1 MKRSDRLIRML
12 RQNIVIFTV
21 LAVLF
26 LLFAIINPN
35 FIDRFNVLSMIQSYV
50 PYAILALGVCFVIA
64 TGGVDLSIGAAMIA
78 SALLAG
84 RFHQL
89 GMPLF
94 LVIPIMIVIG
104 LLIGCLNGFLV
115 AKLKI
120 PSFIATLGVSMA
132 IRGLSAIIVSIPNI
146 IFPTN
151 TWFNMAFSNLNGFP
165 IGIIWLVVFA
175 AISILVIHKTKVG
188 RYILSIGSNEEATRL
203 SGIDVAK
210 YKFIAYAV
218 CGTFAGLAGIFY
230 SSSFATIVAASGN
243 GIELEALAGA
253 YIGGTSS
260 IGGSVSI
267 IGTLLGSFLLVVI
280 RSGLNFLLPKLNL
293 DFNSTYVTYVLTGVI
308 VVLSILFDTLK
319 KKRVEKEDSKV
330 IPKKKILVSGI
341 ISATLVVAMSVGMAF
356 AIAFHNSKQK
366 TIAVI
371 SKGET
376 HAFWRNV
383 AAGAQKACDEGGYK
397 LLFRGPP
404 TETPENLPVERSLL
418 QSAISNRV
426 DGIALSCIG
435 EGFSDLLKQ
444 AKEANIPVVQFDSG
458 VWPIDYESLV
468 SSNMNPIVSSV
479 LNDNY
484 GCGQLAATK
493 LFDTLKTD
501 IAMEDK
507 YVVGVITHDETVS
520 AFERS
525 DGFIDKFN
533 ELAKSD
539 PLTKDKEVTVELQA
553 KPDSTNQNYK
563 NALDYLKEE
572 GAKAIFM
579 TGEPVITQI
588 YDAIKSGARNKYSD
602 ITFVGFDAGDGQI
615 AWMEENDK
623 PLLLG
628 SIAQDSYELGYQ
640 AAKQAMEAAKGNKVE
655 ESITTPGLWWDIN
668 NYKDLMER
676 KIVYKG

>member
-1 MKRSDRLIRML
+1 MKRSDRVIKMI

-35 FIDRFNVLSMIQSYV
+35 FVDRFNVLSMAQSYV
-50 PYAILALGVCFVIA
+50 PYAILALGVTFVIA
-64 TGGVDLSIGAAMIA
+64 TGGVDLSIGATMVA

-84 RFHQL
+84 RFYQL

-94 LVIPIMIVIG
+94 LVIPIMILIG
-104 LLIGCLNGFLV
+104 LMVGCINALLV
-115 AKLKI
+115 AKFKI

-132 IRGLSAIIVSIPNI
+132 IRGLSAIIVTIPNV
-146 IFPTN
+146 IFPTS
-151 TWFNMAFSNLNGFP
+151 TWFNAAFSNLNGFP
-165 IGIIWLVVFA
+165 IGIAWLILFA
-175 AISILVIHKTKVG
+175 AISILVIHKSKVG

-203 SGIDVAK
+203 SGIDVVK
-210 YKFIAYAV
+210 YKFIAYAL
-218 CGTFAGLAGIFY
+218 CGTFAGIAGIFY

-243 GIELEALAGA
+243 GMELEALAGA

-267 IGTLLGSFLLVVI
+267 IGTLLGSYLLVVI

-293 DFNSTYVTYVLTGVI
+293 EFNSTYVTYVLTGVI

-319 KKRVEKEDSKV
+319 KKKGEKEDLRV
-330 IPKKKILVSGI
+330 IPKKKILVTGI
-341 ISATLVVAMSVGMAF
+341 ISIILVIGMSIGMAF
-356 AIAFHNSKQK
+356 AISFHNTKEK

-383 AAGAQKACDEGGYK
+383 ASGAEKACKEEGYK

-404 TETPENLPVERSLL
+404 EETPANLPIERDLL
-418 QSAISNRV
+418 QSAISNGV

-435 EGFSDLLKQ
+435 EGFSDLLMQ

-458 VWPIDYESLV
+458 VWPIDYQKLV
-468 SSNMNPIVSSV
+468 EANKNPIVSSV

-484 GCGQLAATK
+484 GCGSLAAEK
-493 LFDTLKTD
+493 LFEYLKSD
-501 IAMEDK
+501 IAMQED

-525 DGFIDKFN
+525 DGFIDKFK
-533 ELAKSD
+533 ELAKKD
-539 PLTKDKEVTVELQA
+539 PLTSNKKVTIELQA
-553 KPDSTNQNYK
+553 KPDSTNSNYK

-572 GAKAIFM
+572 GAKAVFM

-588 YDAIKSGARNKYSD
+588 YDAIKSGLSQYND
-602 ITFVGFDAGDGQI
+602 MVFVGFDAGSRQI
-615 AWMEENDK
+615 SWMEENAK

-628 SIAQDSYELGYQ
+628 SIAQDSYELGYRAVKQ
-640 AAKQAMEAAKGNKVE
+640 VITAASGKSVE
-655 ESITTPGLWWDIN
+655 GSITTPGVWWDVN
-668 NYKDLMER
+668 NYQELRDR
-676 KIVYKG
+676 KIVYEG

>member
-1 MKRSDRLIRML
+1 MKKGDRIIKTIQ
-12 RQNIVIFTV
+12 QNIVIFTI

-35 FIDRFNVLSMIQSYV
+35 FIDRYNVLSMIQSYV
-50 PYAILALGVCFVIA
+50 PYAILALGVSFVIA
-64 TGGVDLSIGAAMIA
+64 TGGVDLSIGATMIA

-84 RFHQL
+84 RFYQL

-94 LVIPIMIVIG
+94 LVIPIMIMTG
-104 LLIGCLNGFLV
+104 LFIGCLNGFLV

-132 IRGLSAIIVSIPNI
+132 IRGLSAIIVAIPNVI
-146 IFPTN
+146 YPTS
-151 TWFNMAFSNLNGFP
+151 TWFNAIFSNLNGFP
-165 IGIIWLVVFA
+165 IGIVWLLGFA
-175 AISILVIHKTKVG
+175 ATSIITIHKTKVG
-188 RYILSIGSNEEATRL
+188 RYILSIGSNEEATHL
-203 SGIDVAK
+203 SGIDVIK
-210 YKFIAYAV
+210 YKFVAYAI

-243 GIELEALAGA
+243 GMELEALAGA

-260 IGGSVSI
+260 IGGSVSV
-267 IGTLLGSFLLVVI
+267 IGTLLGSYLLVVI

-293 DFNSTYVTYVLTGVI
+293 EFNSTYVTYVLTGVI
-308 VVLSILFDTLK
+308 VVLSILFDTMK
-319 KKRVEKEDSKV
+319 KKKAKKDDSKV
-330 IPKKKILVSGI
+330 IPKKKIMITGI
-341 ISATLVVAMSVGMAF
+341 VSATLVVALSVGMSF
-356 AIAFHNSKQK
+356 AISFHNSKEK

-383 AAGAQKACDEGGYK
+383 ASGAEKACEEGGYK

-404 TETPENLPVERSLL
+404 EETPANLPIERNLL
-418 QSAISNRV
+418 QSAISNGV

-435 EGFSDLLKQ
+435 EGFADLLMQ
-444 AKEANIPVVQFDSG
+444 AKEAHIPVVQFDSG
-458 VWPIDYESLV
+458 VWPIDYETLV
-468 SSNMNPIVSSV
+468 SSDKNPIVSSV

-484 GCGQLAATK
+484 GCGELAASK
-493 LFDTLKTD
+493 LFETLKPD
-501 IAMEDK
+501 IAMHDD

-520 AFERS
+520 AFQRS
-525 DGFIDKFN
+525 GGFIDKFK
-533 ELAKSD
+533 ELAKED
-539 PLTKDKEVTVELQA
+539 PLTKDKNVVVELQA
-553 KPDSTNQNYK
+553 KPDSTNSNYK

-572 GAKAIFM
+572 GAKAVFM

-588 YDAIKSGARNKYSD
+588 YDAIKSGMNQYND
-602 ITFVGFDAGDGQI
+602 ITFVGFDAGDRQI
-615 AWMEENDK
+615 SWMAEHDK

-640 AAKQAMEAAKGNKVE
+640 AVKQAIAAANGKSVE
-655 ESITTPGLWWDIN
+655 ESLTTPGVWWDVN
-668 NYKDLMER
+668 NYKELMEK
-676 KIVYKG
+676 KIVYEG

>member
-1 MKRSDRLIRML
+1 MKRSDRIIKTI

-35 FIDRFNVLSMIQSYV
+35 FVDRFNVLSMAQSYV
-50 PYAILALGVCFVIA
+50 PYAILALGVTFVIA
-64 TGGVDLSIGAAMIA
+64 TGGVDLSIGATMVA

-84 RFHQL
+84 RFYQL

-104 LLIGCLNGFLV
+104 LLIGCLNGLLV
-115 AKLKI
+115 AKFKI

-132 IRGLSAIIVSIPNI
+132 IRGLSAIIVTIPNV
-146 IFPTN
+146 IFPTS
-151 TWFNMAFSNLNGFP
+151 TWFNATFSNINGFP
-165 IGIIWLVVFA
+165 IGIAWLILFA
-175 AISILVIHKTKVG
+175 AISILVIHKSKVG

-203 SGIDVAK
+203 SGINVKK
-210 YKFIAYAV
+210 YKFIAYAI
-218 CGTFAGLAGIFY
+218 CGTFAGIAGIFY

-243 GIELEALAGA
+243 GMELEALAGA

-267 IGTLLGSFLLVVI
+267 IGTLLGSYLLVVI
-280 RSGLNFLLPKLNL
+280 RNGLNFLLPKLNL
-293 DFNSTYVTYVLTGVI
+293 EFNSTYVTYVLTGVI

-319 KKRVEKEDSKV
+319 KKRVEKEDSKIV
-330 IPKKKILVSGI
+330 PKKKILVTGI
-341 ISATLVVAMSVGMAF
+341 ISIVLVIGMSIGMAF
-356 AIAFHNSKQK
+356 AVNFHNTKEK

-383 AAGAQKACDEGGYK
+383 ASGAEKACKEEGYK

-404 TETPENLPVERSLL
+404 EETPANLPIERDLL
-418 QSAISNRV
+418 QSAISNGV

-435 EGFSDLLKQ
+435 EGFSDLLMQ
-444 AKEANIPVVQFDSG
+444 TKEANIPVVQFDSG
-458 VWPIDYESLV
+458 VWPMDYQKLVES
-468 SSNMNPIVSSV
+468 NKNPIVSSV

-484 GCGQLAATK
+484 GCGKLAAEK
-493 LFDTLKTD
+493 LFEYLKSD
-501 IAMEDK
+501 IVMQES

-525 DGFIDKFN
+525 DGFIDTFKN
-533 ELAKSD
+533 LAKND
-539 PLTKDKEVTVELQA
+539 PLTSNKNVTIELQA
-553 KPDSTNQNYK
+553 KPDSTNSNYK
-563 NALDYLKEE
+563 NALDYLKED
-572 GAKAIFM
+572 GAKAVFM

-588 YDAIKSGARNKYSD
+588 YDAIKSG
-602 ITFVGFDAGDGQI
+602 
-615 AWMEENDK
+615 
-623 PLLLG
+623 L
-628 SIAQDSYELGYQ
+628 
-640 AAKQAMEAAKGNKVE
+640 
-655 ESITTPGLWWDIN
+655 
-668 NYKDLMER
+668 
-676 KIVYKG
+676 